1 MTRAAPNDRYN
12 MSLESRSP
20 DGKPVIEF
28 QRKSEWMAWLN
39 KNYNRSTG
47 VWLRLAK
54 KDSGLTSISRNEALD
69 VALCYGWID
78 GQARSEGSTTWLQKF
93 TPRTKRS
100 IWSKKN
106 RENVQRLIDS
116 GEMQPSGLAEIERAQ
131 SDGRW
136 DAAYDSP
143 RTIAVPDDLR
153 QALEKN
159 KKATKFFESLDS
171 QNRYAILFRIHHAK
185 KPETR
190 ARRIKEFVEMLARGD
205 KLHQ

>member
-1 MTRAAPNDRYN
+1 
-12 MSLESRSP
+12 MSLETRSP

-28 QRKSEWMAWLN
+28 QRKSAWMSWLK
-39 KNYNRSTG
+39 KNYGRSTG

-78 GQARSEGSTTWLQKF
+78 GMAKSEGDTTWLQKF

-116 GEMQPSGLAEIERAQ
+116 GEMQPSGLAEIERAK

-153 QALEKN
+153 QAFEKN
-159 KKATKFFESLDS
+159 KKAAKFFESLDS
-171 QNRYAILFRIHHAK
+171 RNRYAILFRIHNAK

-190 ARRIKEFVEMLARGD
+190 ARRINEFVEMLARGD

>member
-1 MTRAAPNDRYN
+1 M
-12 MSLESRSP
+12 
-20 DGKPVIEF
+20 
-28 QRKSEWMAWLN
+28 
-39 KNYNRSTG
+39 
-47 VWLRLAK
+47 
-54 KDSGLTSISRNEALD
+54 
-69 VALCYGWID
+69 
-78 GQARSEGSTTWLQKF
+78 
-93 TPRTKRS
+93 
-100 IWSKKN
+100 
-106 RENVQRLIDS
+106 IDS

>member
-1 MTRAAPNDRYN
+1 
-12 MSLESRSP
+12 MS
-20 DGKPVIEF
+20 
-28 QRKSEWMAWLN
+28 WLK
-39 KNYNRSTG
+39 KNHDRSTG

-54 KDSGLTSISRNEALD
+54 KTSGLTSISRNEALD

-78 GQARSEGSTTWLQKF
+78 GQARSEGDTTWLQKF

-106 RENVQRLIDS
+106 RENVERLINS
-116 GEMQPSGLAEIERAQ
+116 GEMHSSGLAEIERAK

-143 RTIAVPDDLR
+143 RTMAVPDDLR

-159 KKATKFFESLDS
+159 KKATKSFETLDS
-171 QNRYAILFRIHHAK
+171 RNRYAILFRILNAK
-185 KPETR
+185 RPETR